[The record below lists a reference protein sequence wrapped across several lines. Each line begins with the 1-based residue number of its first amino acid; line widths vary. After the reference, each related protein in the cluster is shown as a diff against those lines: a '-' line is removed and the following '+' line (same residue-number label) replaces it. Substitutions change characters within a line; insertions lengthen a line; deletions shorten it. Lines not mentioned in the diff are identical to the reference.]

1 VEEEISDYE
10 GPFLV
15 AAGTPGNH
23 RFGVLVNNL
32 RERSSLSPQELAEQ
46 ADVHVSFV
54 RGIERGAQAPSVATA
69 RTLLAC
75 MKEQHLIEW
84 VGSGPFDLLVRD
96 PGSGRNVAFEFKAK
110 VKGQNRRTDV
120 LAGPRAGLEALVQAF
135 QQLGIEQPVI
145 ATAGLEALAQR
156 LQQLGIEQPVG
167 DTRELRADV
176 DEHAGDGQPRRSAP
190 ADDAALGRVV
200 RLLAVADG
208 ESLARV
214 ESLLREEVGPGQ
226 SGFSPIPERSCK

>member
-1 VEEEISDYE
+1 MKD
-10 GPFLV
+10 
-15 AAGTPGNH
+15 
-23 RFGVLVNNL
+23 L
-32 RERSSLSPQELAEQ
+32 RERSSLSPQELAER

-75 MKEQHLIEW
+75 VKEQHRIQW
-84 VGSGPFDLLVRD
+84 VDSGPFDLLVSD

-120 LAGPRAGLEALVQAF
+120 LAGASAFVQMFAQKF
-135 QQLGIEQPVI
+135 QELGIEQPVG
-145 ATAGLEALAQR
+145 ATAGLEVLVQS

-167 DTRELRADV
+167 ETRELRAGI
-176 DEHAGDGQPRRSAP
+176 DEQGGGGQPRRSAP
-190 ADDAALGRVV
+190 ADDAAFGRVV
-200 RLLAVADG
+200 RLLAAADE

-214 ESLLREEVGPGQ
+214 ESLLREELGPGQ
-226 SGFSPIPERSCK
+226 